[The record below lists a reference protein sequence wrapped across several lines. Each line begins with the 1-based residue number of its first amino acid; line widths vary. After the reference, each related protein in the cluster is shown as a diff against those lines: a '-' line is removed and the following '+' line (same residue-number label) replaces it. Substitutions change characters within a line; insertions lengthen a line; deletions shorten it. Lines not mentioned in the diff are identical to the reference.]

1 MKITPWIA
9 SGLLLASLTSPAL
22 GQSPDPASIRGRF
35 AGTVSQEGVKRFAG
49 QQFYYTLDL
58 HIQQL
63 REHESSGTLWVPEV
77 GCRSLITFLHYAEGV
92 FRFVA
97 QPLKNSSKE
106 CIAAVFT
113 LKPVGKD
120 KLAYSATYT
129 LPDHTRHQGLQGTL
143 SRLISIEAKEQQ
155 EQ

>member
-1 MKITPWIA
+1 MKLTQWIVP
-9 SGLLLASLTSPAL
+9 GLLLTSLTSPAL
-22 GQSPDPASIRGRF
+22 GQSPDPASIRGRW
-35 AGTVSQEGVKRFAG
+35 AGTGSQEGVKQFAG
-49 QQFYYTLDL
+49 LQFHYTLDL

-63 REHESSGTLWVPEV
+63 LEHEASGTLWIPEV

-92 FRFVA
+92 FRFVS

-106 CIAAVFT
+106 CIPAVFT
-113 LKPVGKD
+113 LKPAGKD

-129 LPDHTRHQGLQGTL
+129 LPNHTRHQGLQGTL
-143 SRLISIEAKEQQ
+143 SRLISVEAKEQQ